1 VFCQLLFNLLDDR
14 TDAAFRQQL
23 EDADFDLD
31 IWLERESQASLR
43 PVSFDPF
50 IHASTDAHIF
60 ALVTQSLLTLYT

>member
-1 VFCQLLFNLLDDR
+1 MFCQLLFNLLDDR

-23 EDADFDLD
+23 EDAEFDLD

-50 IHASTDAHIF
+50 SFMMYRLMRTF
-60 ALVTQSLLTLYT
+60 SPL

>member
-23 EDADFDLD
+23 EDAEFDLD
-31 IWLERESQASLR
+31 TWLERELQASLR

-50 IHASTDAHIF
+50 CLMYLMMRTFSP
-60 ALVTQSLLTLYT
+60 L